1 MQMSNR
7 LFLVG
12 VGPGSHNYLT
22 DIVKQIIVKSS
33 YIIGYHYTLST
44 IRHLLDSKRQ
54 NIIEVTMVSQ
64 DQVYQQV
71 YNQMKNDE
79 YCTIPFT
86 GDVNFSESE
95 VVDRLL
101 QIFGDANVEMIPG
114 ISSIQVA
121 ASKAKIPLDQSAI
134 LTFHVT
140 KEIEQEKNDLVNAIR
155 SKKSVIM
162 LPRPWNRSKEKQF
175 MESDIAFFLRAN
187 DIETANLKVWVFEFL
202 TRENEKIFKGKVS
215 DLENRIFDPLSVM
228 IIDQV
233 KRRSYMDF
241 D

>member
-1 MQMSNR
+1 MNDR

-22 DIVKQIIVKSS
+22 DIVKQIIIKSS
-33 YIIGYHYTLST
+33 YDIGYRYTSST

-54 NIIEVTMVSQ
+54 NIFEVTMVSQ

-71 YNQMKNDE
+71 YNQMKNGE

-95 VVDRLL
+95 VVNRLL
-101 QIFGDANVEMIPG
+101 EIFGDVNVEIIPG

-121 ASKAKIPLDQSAI
+121 ASKAKIPLDQSTI

-140 KEIEQEKNDLVNAIR
+140 KDIEQEKNDLVNAIR

-162 LPRPWNRSKEKQF
+162 LPRPWSGNKEKQF
-175 MESDIAFFLRAN
+175 MESDIAHFLRAN
-187 DIETANLKVWVFEFL
+187 DIETAKLKVWVFEFL
-202 TRENEKIFKGKVS
+202 TRENEKIFKGRVS
-215 DLENRIFDPLSVM
+215 DLENRSFDPLSVM

-233 KRRSYMDF
+233 RRRSYMDF

>member
-1 MQMSNR
+1 MNNR

-22 DIVKQIIVKSS
+22 DIVKQVIIKSS
-33 YIIGYHYTLST
+33 YIIGYHYTLSI
-44 IRHLLDSKRQ
+44 IRHLLDTKNQ
-54 NIIEVTMVSQ
+54 NIIEVTMLSQ
-64 DQVYQQV
+64 DQIYQQV
-71 YNQMKNDE
+71 YGQMKNDE

-101 QIFGDANVEMIPG
+101 QIFGDTNVEIIPG

-121 ASKAKIPLDQSAI
+121 ASKAKIPLDKSAI

-140 KEIEQEKNDLVNAIR
+140 KKIDREKKDLVNAIR

-162 LPRPWNRSKEKQF
+162 LPRPWNGNKEKQF
-175 MESDIAFFLRAN
+175 MESDIAHFLRAN
-187 DIETANLKVWVFEFL
+187 GIETTDLKAWVFEFL
-202 TRENEKIFKGKVS
+202 TRENEKIFTGKVS
-215 DLENRIFDPLSVM
+215 DLENRSFDPLSVM
-228 IIDQV
+228 VIDQA
-233 KRRSYMDF
+233 KRGSYMDF

>member
-1 MQMSNR
+1 MNKR

-22 DIVKQIIVKSS
+22 DIVKQVIIKSS

-44 IRHLLDSKRQ
+44 IRHLLDTKNQ
-54 NIIEVTMVSQ
+54 NIIEVTMLSQ
-64 DQVYQQV
+64 DQIYQQV
-71 YNQMKNDE
+71 YDQMKNDE

-101 QIFGDANVEMIPG
+101 QIFGDTNVEIIPG

-121 ASKAKIPLDQSAI
+121 ASKTKIPLDKSAI

-140 KEIEQEKNDLVNAIR
+140 KKIDREKKDLVNAIR

-162 LPRPWNRSKEKQF
+162 LPRPWNGNKEKQF
-175 MESDIAFFLRAN
+175 MESDIAYFLRAN
-187 DIETANLKVWVFEFL
+187 GIETTDLKAWVFEFL
-202 TRENEKIFKGKVS
+202 TRENEKIFTGKVS
-215 DLENRIFDPLSVM
+215 DLENRSFDPLSVM
-228 IIDQV
+228 VIDQAE
-233 KRRSYMDF
+233 RGSYMDF

>member
-1 MQMSNR
+1 MNNR

-22 DIVKQIIVKSS
+22 DIVKQVIIKSS

-44 IRHLLDSKRQ
+44 IRHLLDTKNQ
-54 NIIEVTMVSQ
+54 NIIEVTILSQ
-64 DQVYQQV
+64 DQIYQQV
-71 YNQMKNDE
+71 YGQMKNDE

-101 QIFGDANVEMIPG
+101 QIFGDTNVEIIPG

-121 ASKAKIPLDQSAI
+121 ASKAKIPLDKSAI

-140 KEIEQEKNDLVNAIR
+140 KKIDREKKDLVNAIR

-162 LPRPWNRSKEKQF
+162 LPRPWNGNKEKQF
-175 MESDIAFFLRAN
+175 MESDIAYFLRAN
-187 DIETANLKVWVFEFL
+187 GIETTDLKAWVFEFL
-202 TRENEKIFKGKVS
+202 TRENEKIFTGKVS
-215 DLENRIFDPLSVM
+215 DLENRTFDPLSVM
-228 IIDQV
+228 VIDQA
-233 KRRSYMDF
+233 KRGSYMDF

>member
-1 MQMSNR
+1 MNNR

-22 DIVKQIIVKSS
+22 DIVKQVIIKSS

-44 IRHLLDSKRQ
+44 IRHLLDTKNQ
-54 NIIEVTMVSQ
+54 NIIEVTMLSQ
-64 DQVYQQV
+64 DQIYQQV
-71 YNQMKNDE
+71 YGQMKNDE

-101 QIFGDANVEMIPG
+101 QIFGDTNVEIIPG

-121 ASKAKIPLDQSAI
+121 ASKAKIPLDKSAI

-140 KEIEQEKNDLVNAIR
+140 KKIDREKKDLVNAIR

-162 LPRPWNRSKEKQF
+162 LPRPWNGNKEKQF
-175 MESDIAFFLRAN
+175 MESDIAYFLRAN
-187 DIETANLKVWVFEFL
+187 GIETTDLKAWVFEFL
-202 TRENEKIFKGKVS
+202 TRENEKIFTGKVS
-215 DLENRIFDPLSVM
+215 DLENRSFDPLSVM
-228 IIDQV
+228 VIDQA
-233 KRRSYMDF
+233 KRGSHMDF

>member
-1 MQMSNR
+1 MNNR

-22 DIVKQIIVKSS
+22 DIVKQVIIKSS

-44 IRHLLDSKRQ
+44 IRHLLDTKNQ
-54 NIIEVTMVSQ
+54 NIIEVTMLSQ
-64 DQVYQQV
+64 DQIYQQV
-71 YNQMKNDE
+71 YGQMKNDE

-101 QIFGDANVEMIPG
+101 QIFGDTNVEIIPG

-121 ASKAKIPLDQSAI
+121 ASKAKIPLDKSAI

-140 KEIEQEKNDLVNAIR
+140 KKIDREKKDLVNAIR

-162 LPRPWNRSKEKQF
+162 LPRPWNGNKEKQF
-175 MESDIAFFLRAN
+175 MESDIAYFLRAN
-187 DIETANLKVWVFEFL
+187 GIETADLKAWVFEFL
-202 TRENEKIFKGKVS
+202 TRENEKIFTGKVS
-215 DLENRIFDPLSVM
+215 DLENRTFDPLSVM
-228 IIDQV
+228 VIDQA
-233 KRRSYMDF
+233 KRGSYMDF

>member
-1 MQMSNR
+1 MNNR

-22 DIVKQIIVKSS
+22 DIVKQVIIKSS

-44 IRHLLDSKRQ
+44 IRHLLDTKNQ
-54 NIIEVTMVSQ
+54 NIIEVTMLSQ
-64 DQVYQQV
+64 DKIYQQV
-71 YNQMKNDE
+71 YGQMKNDE

-101 QIFGDANVEMIPG
+101 QIFGDTNVEIIPG

-121 ASKAKIPLDQSAI
+121 ASKAKIPLDKSAI

-140 KEIEQEKNDLVNAIR
+140 KKIDREKKDLVNAIR

-162 LPRPWNRSKEKQF
+162 LPRPWNGNKEKQF
-175 MESDIAFFLRAN
+175 MESDIAYFLRAN
-187 DIETANLKVWVFEFL
+187 GIETTDLKAWVFEFL
-202 TRENEKIFKGKVS
+202 TRENEKIFTGKVS
-215 DLENRIFDPLSVM
+215 DLENRSFDPLSVM
-228 IIDQV
+228 VIDQA
-233 KRRSYMDF
+233 KRGSYMDF

>member
-1 MQMSNR
+1 MNNR

-22 DIVKQIIVKSS
+22 DIVKQVIIKSS
-33 YIIGYHYTLST
+33 YIIGYHYTLSI
-44 IRHLLDSKRQ
+44 IRHLLDTKNQ
-54 NIIEVTMVSQ
+54 NIIEVTMLSQ
-64 DQVYQQV
+64 DQIYQQV
-71 YNQMKNDE
+71 YGQMKNDE

-101 QIFGDANVEMIPG
+101 QIFGDTNVEIIPG

-121 ASKAKIPLDQSAI
+121 ASKAKIPLDKSAI

-140 KEIEQEKNDLVNAIR
+140 KKIDREKKDLVNAIR

-162 LPRPWNRSKEKQF
+162 LPRPWNGNKEKQF
-175 MESDIAFFLRAN
+175 MESDIAYFLRAN
-187 DIETANLKVWVFEFL
+187 GIETTDLKAWVFEFL
-202 TRENEKIFKGKVS
+202 TRENEKIFTGKVS
-215 DLENRIFDPLSVM
+215 DLENRSFDPLSVM
-228 IIDQV
+228 VIDQA
-233 KRRSYMDF
+233 KRESYMDF

>member
-1 MQMSNR
+1 MNKR

-22 DIVKQIIVKSS
+22 DIVKQVIIKSS

-44 IRHLLDSKRQ
+44 IRHLLDTKNQ
-54 NIIEVTMVSQ
+54 NIIEVTMLSQ
-64 DQVYQQV
+64 DQIYQQV
-71 YNQMKNDE
+71 YDQMKNDE

-101 QIFGDANVEMIPG
+101 QIFGDTNVEIIPG

-121 ASKAKIPLDQSAI
+121 ASKTKIPLDKSAI

-140 KEIEQEKNDLVNAIR
+140 KKIDREKKDLVNAIR

-162 LPRPWNRSKEKQF
+162 LPRPWNGNKEKQF
-175 MESDIAFFLRAN
+175 MESDIAYFLRAN
-187 DIETANLKVWVFEFL
+187 GIETTDLKAWVFEFL
-202 TRENEKIFKGKVS
+202 TRENEKIFTGKVS
-215 DLENRIFDPLSVM
+215 DLEDRSFDPLSVM
-228 IIDQV
+228 VIDQAE
-233 KRRSYMDF
+233 RGSYMDF

>member
-1 MQMSNR
+1 MNKR

-22 DIVKQIIVKSS
+22 DIVKQVIIKSS

-44 IRHLLDSKRQ
+44 IRHLLDTKNQ
-54 NIIEVTMVSQ
+54 NIIEVTMLSQ
-64 DQVYQQV
+64 DQIYQQV
-71 YNQMKNDE
+71 YGQMKNDE

-101 QIFGDANVEMIPG
+101 QIFGDTNVEIIPG

-121 ASKAKIPLDQSAI
+121 ASKTKIPLDKSAI

-140 KEIEQEKNDLVNAIR
+140 KKIDREKKDLVNAIR

-162 LPRPWNRSKEKQF
+162 LPRPWNGNKEKQF
-175 MESDIAFFLRAN
+175 MESDIAYFLRAN
-187 DIETANLKVWVFEFL
+187 GIETTDLKAWVFEFL
-202 TRENEKIFKGKVS
+202 TRENEKIFTGKVS
-215 DLENRIFDPLSVM
+215 DLENRSFDPLSVM
-228 IIDQV
+228 VIDQAE
-233 KRRSYMDF
+233 RGSYMDF

>member
-1 MQMSNR
+1 MNNR

-22 DIVKQIIVKSS
+22 DIVKQVIIKSS

-44 IRHLLDSKRQ
+44 IRHLLDTKNQ
-54 NIIEVTMVSQ
+54 NIIEVTILSQ
-64 DQVYQQV
+64 DQIYQQV
-71 YNQMKNDE
+71 YGQMKNDE

-101 QIFGDANVEMIPG
+101 QIFGDTNVEIIPG

-121 ASKAKIPLDQSAI
+121 ASKAKIPLDKTAI
-134 LTFHVT
+134 FTFHVT
-140 KEIEQEKNDLVNAIR
+140 KKIDREKKDLVNAIR

-162 LPRPWNRSKEKQF
+162 LPRPWNGNKEKQF
-175 MESDIAFFLRAN
+175 MESDIAYFLRAN
-187 DIETANLKVWVFEFL
+187 GIETTDLKAWVFEFL
-202 TRENEKIFKGKVS
+202 TRENEKIFTGKVS
-215 DLENRIFDPLSVM
+215 DLENRSFDPLSVM
-228 IIDQV
+228 VIDQA
-233 KRRSYMDF
+233 KRGSYMDF